1 MLTSFCQNGAMTA
14 TNRLADVTDV
24 LGQQS
29 GATGIAARIELLRA
43 VDMIRSHCARATL
56 YCLAGIL
63 FDTEEDHQSCI
74 QGIERAMP
82 GAHSGIRLLSGGHTE
97 QGIDPDALAWLRATV
112 ADMPDSVETMCRF
125 VAAVAD
131 LVRNFEQ
138 DACDTDQLRALTR
151 FAAGDFNTHF
161 AKLVNRLSGD
171 LHGDRQAR
179 RSTATQTGE
188 DARSALHEISEIS
201 QNVGLIAIN
210 ASIEAAHVGEQGRG
224 FAIIATEIRE
234 LSEKIERANA
244 RVQTQVDALIRQV
257 IED

>member
-1 MLTSFCQNGAMTA
+1 M
-14 TNRLADVTDV
+14 NRLGDVTDV

-29 GATGIAARIELLRA
+29 GATGIAARVELLRA

-56 YCLAGIL
+56 YCAAGML
-63 FDTEEDHQSCI
+63 FDSPEDRQKCLEGI
-74 QGIERAMP
+74 QRAMP
-82 GAHSGIRLLSGGHTE
+82 GAHSGVRILAGGQPE
-97 QGIDPDALAWLRATV
+97 QGIDPDALNWLRQTV
-112 ADMPDSVETMCRF
+112 ADMPESIEAMRTF
-125 VAAVAD
+125 VSIVTD

-138 DACDTDQLRALTR
+138 GTCDTDRLRGMTR
-151 FAAGDFNTHF
+151 FAATAFNEHF
-161 AKLVNRLSGD
+161 AKLVNKLSAE
-171 LHGDRQAR
+171 LHGDRVAR
-179 RSTATQTGE
+179 RATATQTGN

-234 LSEKIERANA
+234 LSEKIEQANA

-257 IED
+257 IDD

>member
-1 MLTSFCQNGAMTA
+1 MTA
-14 TNRLADVTDV
+14 MNRLGDVTDV

-56 YCLAGIL
+56 YCAAGLL
-63 FDTEEDHQSCI
+63 FDRDEDRQKCLEGI
-74 QGIERAMP
+74 QRAMP
-82 GAHSGIRLLSGGHTE
+82 GAHSGVRLLAGSQAE
-97 QGIDPDALAWLRATV
+97 RGIDPQALDWLRKTV
-112 ADMPDSVETMCRF
+112 ADLPESVDVMRRF
-125 VAAVAD
+125 VAAVTD
-131 LVRNFEQ
+131 LVRHFEMGTMTA
-138 DACDTDQLRALTR
+138 DHLRDLTK
-151 FAAGDFNTHF
+151 FAAGQFNDHF

-171 LHGDRQAR
+171 LHADRVER
-179 RSTATQTGE
+179 RVMATQTGK
-188 DARSALHEISEIS
+188 DARTALHEISDIS

-234 LSEKIERANA
+234 LSEKIEQANA

-257 IED
+257 IDD